1 MVVIWHAGIVE
12 KICTPIVAG
21 GGAMCGDNKWG
32 YSWVGV

>member
-21 GGAMCGDNKWG
+21 GGTMWGDNKWG